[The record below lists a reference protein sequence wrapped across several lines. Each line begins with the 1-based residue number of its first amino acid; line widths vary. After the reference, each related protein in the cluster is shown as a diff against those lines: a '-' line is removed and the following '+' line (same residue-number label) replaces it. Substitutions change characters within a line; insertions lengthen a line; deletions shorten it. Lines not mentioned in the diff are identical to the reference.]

1 VVEKEKIRR
10 TKVKVDLLEQNNHEN
25 EDGVERPP
33 CERHGAQQELF
44 LF

>member
-1 VVEKEKIRR
+1 VVEEKIR

-33 CERHGAQQELF
+33 CDPHRAQQVLLLF
-44 LF
+44 